1 MLYTGVTN
9 NLERRLYEHQHH
21 LVPGYTNRYDITRL
35 VYYESTPDVRS
46 AIERE
51 KQIKGRLRSKK
62 IVLIESLNPNWND
75 LSVELFGK

>member
-51 KQIKGRLRSKK
+51 KQIKGWLRSKK
-62 IVLIESLNPNWND
+62 IVLIESLNPDWND